1 MNHSATDK
9 YDPVFTESRWAG
21 PLGKKAAVETAR
33 FRTPGSEQSRLEE
46 LEAPF
51 SSRSSAHL
59 VRTRVQ
65 MATRQLRAAPKVCR
79 GESQPDQPST
89 GYPTARLHIVKN
101 DLGTEAGQLRH
112 SLSALDPNA
121 PRQGKF

>member
-51 SSRSSAHL
+51 SSR
-59 VRTRVQ
+59 
-65 MATRQLRAAPKVCR
+65 TRQLRAAPKVCR